1 MPASSGGA
9 TNCQLTVT
17 FFVQLQTRR
26 SARFGQP
33 LNYRSADSLRPSCHL
48 WLPATCHSIGKF
60 PFRHAA
66 TIRRPSQ
73 SCKNYNS
80 RKIFIF
86 CSIGNWLL
94 SASSSC
100 FLFLLLLLLLFGNST
115 KHKHIITTVAQCPVN
130 TCCRFLISSGSAF
143 PVLFLFF
150 LSLCTFLMTI
160 FCYSFRLVQF
170 QFSTTDCY
178 LNDSIPFCSFVC
190 VDPSR
195 VRGTRGYFIVF

>member
-1 MPASSGGA
+1 MPTSSGGA

-94 SASSSC
+94 SASSC

-150 LSLCTFLMTI
+150 FSLHIFNDNFL
-160 FCYSFRLVQF
+160 L
-170 QFSTTDCY
+170 QFSF
-178 LNDSIPFCSFVC
+178 SSV
-190 VDPSR
+190 S
-195 VRGTRGYFIVF
+195 VFDNRLLS